1 MAEELRRYLVSVDF
15 GMRTA
20 DREQAKLA
28 FDAFF
33 RDVGLEVGR
42 TRQTS
47 GYVKG
52 EIRSRVFGTVAYMA
66 TDFGQVAARLR
77 RLDAAIF
84 GRSPDGP
91 SRYFRVLAGEPAGV
105 QITGPSPDD
114 PIADDMIGWV
124 NIEAED
130 SEAWSERLAAL
141 HDEDRSSDRDDHFAQ
156 A

>member
-1 MAEELRRYLVSVDF
+1 MAEELRRYLVSVDL
-15 GMRTA
+15 GMRSA
-20 DREQAKLA
+20 DREQALRA
-28 FDAFF
+28 FDGFF
-33 RDVGLEVGR
+33 RHVGLEAGQ

-66 TDFGQVAARLR
+66 TDFGQVIARLK
-77 RLDAAIF
+77 RLDAAVF
-84 GRSPDGP
+84 GASPGVP
-91 SRYFRVLAGEPAGV
+91 SRYFRVLDGEPAGV

-130 SEAWSERLAAL
+130 SEAWSDRLAPL
-141 HDEDRSSDRDDHFAQ
+141 HDEDRSHDRDDHFGPV
-156 A
+156 